1 MADSQLPAI
10 VQAYSACFDGYSV
23 DRVIVDPD
31 LNRRFIDGCRQ
42 HGSDEPVAD
51 LNRQLLNLRKRGL
64 LSRYKATRRTGFRD
78 EDAYRFAAEIAARFM
93 ERQHGL
99 SLDSILCDP
108 ALASQFDEMAQR
120 IAPGYSALQYRS
132 AALNLRK
139 VRKLRPELVAR
150 VAAPATA
157 VHSWPMR
164 DFNLDLVPD
173 GQGLYLLYDANEL
186 LYVGEAENLRL
197 RLKKHLDH
205 SDNKGFARWLWDAG
219 PDGLNIEVHVL
230 NSDTLARV
238 RKALELELI
247 RSRSPIFNIKR

>member
-1 MADSQLPAI
+1 MTHI
-10 VQAYSACFDGYSV
+10 EQAYAACYDGFSV
-23 DRVIVDPD
+23 DRVIVDP
-31 LNRRFIDGCRQ
+31 
-42 HGSDEPVAD
+42 E
-51 LNRQLLNLRKRGL
+51 LNRQFIDECRQRGRTESVAELNRELINLRKRGM
-64 LSRYKATRRTGFRD
+64 LSEYKATKRTSFRA

-93 ERQHGL
+93 ERQHSS

-108 ALASQFDEMAQR
+108 ALASQFDELAQR
-120 IAPGYSALQYRS
+120 IAPGYSPLQYRS

-150 VAAPATA
+150 VASQANE

-164 DFNLDLVPD
+164 EFNLELVPN

-186 LYVGEAENLRL
+186 LYVGESDNLRS

-205 SDNKGFARWLWDAG
+205 SDNKGFARWLWDTG
-219 PDGLNIEVHVL
+219 SDGLNVEIHVL
-230 NSDTLARV
+230 NSDTSARV

-247 RSRSPIFNIKR
+247 RSRNPIFNIKR